1 MLLFVAIQLVIQM
14 YTFCVDCSIWY
25 FKFPKVVQAHT

>member
-1 MLLFVAIQLVIQM
+1 MSVANQSNIQM
-14 YTFCVDCSIWY
+14 YTYYYCVDGSILH